1 MGNADTFMDKNINE
15 IDSFVRLIQGR
26 CMALN
31 QTSEQITNTV
41 KISDEVNLLSYYASN
56 FRKLMTSTL
65 ESDISQLNE
74 IPKQVNLK
82 CEVDVNSLN
91 KFIEEL

>member
-1 MGNADTFMDKNINE
+1 
-15 IDSFVRLIQGR
+15 
-26 CMALN
+26 
-31 QTSEQITNTV
+31 
-41 KISDEVNLLSYYASN
+41 
-56 FRKLMTSTL
+56 MTSTL